1 MAEAGAQRE
10 QLVAEYTLVSQLAEE
25 MRKRIELLNASI
37 NEVAAA
43 RRALE
48 ETQNLNEGDELLV
61 PLGAGVFV
69 RVKLANKSSVVVT
82 IGANIMIEKNVD
94 EALKIVGSREQQ
106 IRDALQR
113 SMAEYQALLNRL
125 QELEQQIRS
134 MSR

>member
-37 NEVAAA
+37 NEIAAA

>member
-1 MAEAGAQRE
+1 MAEASAQRE

-25 MRKRIELLNASI
+25 MRKRIELLNASM

-69 RVKLANKSSVVVT
+69 RARLANKSSVVVT
-82 IGANIMIEKNVD
+82 IGASIMIEKNVD
-94 EALKIVGSREQQ
+94 EALRIIGSREQR

-134 MSR
+134 MNR